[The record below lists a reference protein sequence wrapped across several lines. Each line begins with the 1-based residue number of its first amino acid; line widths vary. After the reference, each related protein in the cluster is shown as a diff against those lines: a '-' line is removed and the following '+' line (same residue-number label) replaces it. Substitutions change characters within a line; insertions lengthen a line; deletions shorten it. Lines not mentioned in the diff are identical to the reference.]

1 LPAAGGSITIDP
13 IAAASLPYHRDRKS
27 WLYYLRTNPQTVV
40 VGTCEHPE
48 VTFTNTCHATL
59 KITKAVVGTAPADDW
74 AFTSDIPSYENFTLP
89 AAGAASPL
97 TPSPRPTYHITEIA
111 KAGYTISE
119 TNPQTVVVGTCE
131 HPEVTFTNTCHA
143 TLKIPK
149 RS

>member
-13 IAAASLPYHRDRKS
+13 IAAA
-27 WLYYLRTNPQTVV
+27 
-40 VGTCEHPE
+40 
-48 VTFTNTCHATL
+48 
-59 KITKAVVGTAPADDW
+59 
-74 AFTSDIPSYENFTLP
+74 
-89 AAGAASPL
+89 
-97 TPSPRPTYHITEIA
+97 TYHITEIA

-143 TLKIPK
+143 TLRLPK